1 MLSLHIIGGTGF
13 FGKSFLEKKNLDYL
27 YRKKFKKIII
37 SSRSTKNFY
46 INKRGIEIFFKRINA
61 LNVKSIP
68 VTDIIIYAATSSLKK
83 NYKKNLNN
91 EIDNS
96 LWGLKNILKILKK
109 KDFKRTKFLFTSSGA
124 VYGETQTKVKI
135 SERKSININKINK
148 NNPEKY
154 AYAIAKIKSEELV
167 KKFSLKYKR
176 KVMIARCFAFIGE
189 NIYLNEHFFIG
200 NLINAIL
207 YKKKL
212 VINLKNPKLIFRS
225 YMNSY
230 DLVQSLILPII
241 KQKKKCVVLN
251 IGSDKAYSILSIIKR
266 ASKKYPFSFANR
278 ENNENNIDYY
288 IPNIDKLKKIIRVK
302 LNSNLMKDLNEI
314 IKFYKKNKNKI

>member
-27 YRKKFKKIII
+27 YTKKIKKIII

-46 INKRGIEIFFKRINA
+46 TNKRGIEIFFKRINA

-241 KQKKKCVVLN
+241 KQKKKCVILN
-251 IGSDKAYSILSIIKR
+251 IGSDKAYSILSMIKKV
-266 ASKKYPFSFANR
+266 SKKYFFSFSNKK
-278 ENNENNIDYY
+278 NNENNIDYY
-288 IPNIDKLKKIIRVK
+288 IPNIDKLKKIIGVK
-302 LNSNLMKDLNEI
+302 LNSNLMKDLHEI
-314 IKFYKKNKNKI
+314 IQFHKKNKNKI